1 MFPANCVRE
10 PDGGLK
16 IRLAGKGIVSMK
28 DPKVKGDQYVT
39 IQIAVP
45 QNLTAEAK
53 EKLREFAAAC
63 EKWAE
68 EAGEQPLNDL

>member
-1 MFPANCVRE
+1 MQNP
-10 PDGGLK
+10 
-16 IRLAGKGIVSMK
+16 S
-28 DPKVKGDQYVT
+28 VKGDQYVT

-63 EKWAE
+63 EKGRRGGRTA
-68 EAGEQPLNDL
+68 A